1 MTNISWHLQALITL
15 ANGGSAP
22 LFNDQVARM
31 RSEKIREMWKPLD
44 VASLVLPLF
53 EHKFPSTKFIT
64 FKLLLAVGDT
74 DASNMGGRWL
84 SNKLS
89 RSELVIPEVHSDGRT
104 PGLWFAALNVDES
117 KKSHQ
122 ATVLYG
128 ASGLV
133 FLVREGH
140 SIIEE
145 RGRLHTLV
153 KILPVGA
160 RLPLLLLYTPRER
173 NTEAETE
180 KLKASLGLYDFEG
193 LRIGWQNVSPV
204 SSSNDGGLY
213 SDGFLCGGLVWLA
226 NSASSQ
232 PNLRPIHVRELVTS
246 NLDGH
251 CKILM
256 ASSSS
261 NVTPDRCIS
270 IFNRSLRSA
279 AMEIR
284 KAVGAAPPHWPPEE
298 AESEVSDILPGFLPQ
313 QGWNEPDLLDPIHQA
328 LHLAELP
335 RFPTIEQ
342 VKPGT
347 PTSAWENVRYQ
358 KVLSVFSAVFTVAS
372 FLTILTH
379 EHIIDLL
386 KYYYTCEHCT

>member
-1 MTNISWHLQALITL
+1 MTI
-15 ANGGSAP
+15 
-22 LFNDQVARM
+22 DQVARV

-44 VASLVLPLF
+44 IASLVLPLF

-64 FKLLLAVGDT
+64 FKLLLSVGGT
-74 DASNMGGRWL
+74 DASNMAGQWL

-89 RSELVIPEVHSDGRT
+89 RRQLVVPEVHADGRT
-104 PGLWFAALNVDES
+104 PGLWFEAMNVDDS
-117 KKSHQ
+117 KTSYQETALH
-122 ATVLYG
+122 G

-133 FLVREGH
+133 FLVRKGH
-140 SIIEE
+140 SVIEE
-145 RGRLHTLV
+145 RLRLHSLV
-153 KILPVGA
+153 ETLPVGV
-160 RLPLLLLYTPRER
+160 RLPLLLLYSPKER
-173 NTEAETE
+173 NIEAETE

-226 NSASSQ
+226 NSSPSQ

-261 NVTPDRCIS
+261 KVTPERCIS

-298 AESEVSDILPGFLPQ
+298 AESEVSSALPGILPQ
-313 QGWNEPDLLDPIHQA
+313 QGWNEPYLLDPIHHV
-328 LHLAELP
+328 LHIAELP
-335 RFPTIEQ
+335 RFPKVEQ
-342 VKPGT
+342 VKPGS
-347 PTSAWENVRYQ
+347 PTSSWENVRYQ
-358 KVLSVFSAVFTVAS
+358 KVVLY
-372 FLTILTH
+372 FL
-379 EHIIDLL
+379 EFF
-386 KYYYTCEHCT
+386 YTC

>member
-1 MTNISWHLQALITL
+1 MSI
-15 ANGGSAP
+15 
-22 LFNDQVARM
+22 DQVAGM

-74 DASNMGGRWL
+74 DASNMAGQWL

-89 RSELVIPEVHSDGRT
+89 RSQLVIPEVHSDGRT
-104 PGLWFAALNVDES
+104 PGLWFQALNVDGS
-117 KKSHQ
+117 KKSHHE
-122 ATVLYG
+122 TLLHG

-133 FLVREGH
+133 FLVRKGH
-140 SIIEE
+140 SVVEE
-145 RGRLHTLV
+145 RARLHSLV
-153 KILPVGA
+153 ETFPVGV

-173 NTEAETE
+173 NIEAETE

-226 NSASSQ
+226 NSAPCP
-232 PNLRPIHVRELVTS
+232 PNLRRIHVRELVTS
-246 NLDGH
+246 NLGGH

-298 AESEVSDILPGFLPQ
+298 AESEVSDKLPGFLPQ

-328 LHLAELP
+328 LQLAELP

-342 VKPGT
+342 VKPGS

-358 KVLSVFSAVFTVAS
+358 KVSSMQLFY
-372 FLTILTH
+372 I
-379 EHIIDLL
+379 ELL
-386 KYYYTCEHCT
+386 

>member
-1 MTNISWHLQALITL
+1 M
-15 ANGGSAP
+15 NGGSARMTI
-22 LFNDQVARM
+22 DQVARV
-31 RSEKIREMWKPLD
+31 RSEKIRDMWKPLD

-53 EHKFPSTKFIT
+53 EHRFPSAKFIT
-64 FKLLLAVGDT
+64 FKLLLSVGDT
-74 DASNMGGRWL
+74 DASNMAGQWL

-89 RSELVIPEVHSDGRT
+89 RNQLVIPEVHTDGRT
-104 PGLWFAALNVDES
+104 PGLWFEAMNVDES
-117 KKSHQ
+117 KHET
-122 ATVLYG
+122 ALHG

-133 FLVREGH
+133 FLVRKGH
-140 SIIEE
+140 SITEE
-145 RGRLHTLV
+145 RVRLHSLV
-153 KILPVGA
+153 EALPVGV
-160 RLPLLLLYTPRER
+160 RLPLLLLYSPKER
-173 NTEAETE
+173 NMEAETE

-213 SDGFLCGGLVWLA
+213 SDGFLSGGLVWLA
-226 NSASSQ
+226 NSSPSQ
-232 PNLRPIHVRELVTS
+232 PNLRPIHIRELVTS

-251 CKILM
+251 CKLLM

-261 NVTPDRCIS
+261 NVTPERCIS

-298 AESEVSDILPGFLPQ
+298 VESEVSGVLPGILPQL
-313 QGWNEPDLLDPIHQA
+313 GWNEPDLLDAVHQV

-342 VKPGT
+342 VKPGS
-347 PTSAWENVRYQ
+347 PTSAWENVRHQ
-358 KVLSVFSAVFTVAS
+358 KVVFVFSANVFT
-372 FLTILTH
+372 H
-379 EHIIDLL
+379 N
-386 KYYYTCEHCT
+386 CR